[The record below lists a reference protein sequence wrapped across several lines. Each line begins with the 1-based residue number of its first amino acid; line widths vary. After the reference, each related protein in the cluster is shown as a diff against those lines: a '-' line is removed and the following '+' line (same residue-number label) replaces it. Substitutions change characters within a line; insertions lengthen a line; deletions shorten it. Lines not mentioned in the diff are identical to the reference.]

1 MRSLAVHDLVG
12 FFMGFFWVPIQF
24 QSASAELIDLGQ
36 FLDDFGGS
44 SAVCRGFFR
53 AKCGV
58 HPRFVG
64 RKMDGIRKLS
74 RYGRFMTL
82 LYQHE
87 QELMGISLGSA
98 EQYILFSNG
107 TSTTWGIKWNP

>member
-1 MRSLAVHDLVG
+1 MPIVHCIIMRSLAVHDLVG

-53 AKCGV
+53 AKDAEAILTSAVRQRPKDAALRQDCGQ
-58 HPRFVG
+58 R
-64 RKMDGIRKLS
+64 MALS
-74 RYGRFMTL
+74 FRCAMKNEKPLNMYPL
-82 LYQHE
+82 V
-87 QELMGISLGSA
+87 
-98 EQYILFSNG
+98 N
-107 TSTTWGIKWNP
+107 